1 MVNLRELTQHES
13 IVQYT
18 REGGIYHDRY
28 YYTRR
33 TQNEALYD
41 VKKDWHRDNDYL
53 FPEAKDAKFFAE
65 CE

>member
-1 MVNLRELTQHES
+1 MVNLRDRTQHEI

-18 REGGIYHDRY
+18 REGAIYYDRY

-33 TQNEALYD
+33 TQSEALYA
-41 VKKDWHRDNDYL
+41 VKKDWHRDNDHL
-53 FPEAKDAKFFAE
+53 FPEATDARFYME